1 MAEQARGL
9 IDDIKS
15 WLELRVELT
24 QLEVEDRVEEKVNAV
39 VVTAGLAGLAV
50 VTALFFLVAAATA
63 LGDLFGNAAL
73 GYLAVAGFLS
83 LVTIVTYLARPRFV
97 NIGKDD

>member
-9 IDDIKS
+9 IDDVKS
-15 WLELRVELT
+15 WMELRVELT

-39 VVTAGLAGLAV
+39 VVTAGLAMLAL
-50 VTALFFLVAAATA
+50 VTSLFLLVAAAIA
-63 LGDLFGNAAL
+63 LGDFFGNAAL
-73 GYLAVAGFLS
+73 GYLAVAGFL
-83 LVTIVTYLARPRFV
+83 LVVTIVAYLVRPRIV